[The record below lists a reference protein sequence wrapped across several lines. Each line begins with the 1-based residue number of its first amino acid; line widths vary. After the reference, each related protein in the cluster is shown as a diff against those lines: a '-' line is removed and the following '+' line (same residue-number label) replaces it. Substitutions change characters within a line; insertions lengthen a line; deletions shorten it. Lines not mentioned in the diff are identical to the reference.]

1 MGLGN
6 QSQAG
11 KLRVGRSCQKNLG
24 KMDKTNWNRNKTS
37 YTLGTQKEDSSC
49 SYCSALK
56 PGVGLRAPKSQPVK
70 VVQALCQN
78 ICVLFL
84 RLCPCWHVGPANP
97 RAQLSRAV
105 LCLQGCNFCVW
116 LHWDFWR
123 EGGQESLALEQPSLK
138 DCVLLPWK
146 LVTETTC
153 PGLPL
158 HRSAEQMLKMRG
170 DHLWAS
176 QRLLFNVHWIVF
188 CLHLATNAPSSGS
201 FFTFAHEWCP
211 MTCYC
216 EAFLHI
222 QLLCMDPNSLISHWL
237 LLLPFS
243 KRAIYRESWG
253 EAPKHP
259 QHVHISSAQGPVWVV
274 GIGQLHP
281 SPLHPALLLA
291 VLVLWSQMCS

>member
-176 QRLLFNVHWIVF
+176 QRLLFNVHWICV
-188 CLHLATNAPSSGS
+188 LPSSS
-201 FFTFAHEWCP
+201 HKCP
-211 MTCYC
+211 KQWLI
-216 EAFLHI
+216 FH
-222 QLLCMDPNSLISHWL
+222 LCSWMMPHDL
-237 LLLPFS
+237 LL
-243 KRAIYRESWG
+243 RG
-253 EAPKHP
+253 
-259 QHVHISSAQGPVWVV
+259 ISSYSATLYGSKLLNFTLTAPPPLLKEGDLQGELR
-274 GIGQLHP
+274 GG
-281 SPLHPALLLA
+281 
-291 VLVLWSQMCS
+291 SQAPTARAH